1 MTTTEPHPPDPEPN
15 PDHRRGLDE
24 TVAVLIREFKLVGDD
39 AEDFQVLDIGCNTGN
54 WLRAF
59 EDAGVEFTLGCD
71 LPHLK
76 PHLVCNPNAFFI
88 RDLSEP
94 YHPCP
99 TDSTVRLVLCLE
111 VGEHLPQERAR
122 DLVARCCHWT
132 RGGGAVLFSAA
143 VPGQGGH
150 GHVNEQP
157 HAYWRD
163 LFAAEGYSWDESI
176 RAKLPESLAAYYRN
190 NMAVCRRL
198 PG

>member
-1 MTTTEPHPPDPEPN
+1 MNREPHPPDPEPN
-15 PDHRRGLDE
+15 PEHRRGLDE
-24 TVAVLIREFKLVGDD
+24 TVAVLIREL
-39 AEDFQVLDIGCNTGN
+39 DFRPAQSVLDIGCNTGN

-59 EDAGVEFTLGCD
+59 LDVFPHEIDATGMDVEAMRPRLVVNRGHFRSCD
-71 LPHLK
+71 LTGPLHENIVLTYDG
-76 PHLVCNPNAFFI
+76 LF
-88 RDLSEP
+88 D
-94 YHPCP
+94 
-99 TDSTVRLVLCLE
+99 LVLCLE
-111 VGEHLPQERAR
+111 VGEHLPAEHAKK
-122 DLVARCCHWT
+122 LVQLCTIHAPV
-132 RGGGAVLFSAA
+132 VLFSAA